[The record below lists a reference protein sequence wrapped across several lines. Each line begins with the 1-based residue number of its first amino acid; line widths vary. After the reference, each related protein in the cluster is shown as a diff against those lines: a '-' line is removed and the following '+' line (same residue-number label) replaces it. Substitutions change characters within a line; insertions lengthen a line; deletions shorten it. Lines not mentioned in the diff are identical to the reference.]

1 MRLHLLH
8 ENDDWLPPLRR
19 ALDAAGL
26 PYAAW
31 FLDGGVLDVQ
41 GAPPEGVYF
50 NRMSA
55 SAHTRGHAAG
65 VPYARRLLDWLARH
79 DRRVVN
85 GLPAFELEMSKTR
98 QYAAL
103 GAAGLRT
110 PRTRTV
116 VAHGDGAAEAWIEA
130 AQAMTA
136 PFITKHDRGGKGLGV
151 QLFRSHDAFA
161 EAARAGHIP
170 PPPDGVLLLQQYIEA
185 PAPFITRCE
194 FVGGRFVYAVRVDT
208 SEGFEL
214 CPAEACRT
222 GERCMLDGPDAAP
235 PPSGDGAPDA
245 SGAPEAG
252 DPLFTL
258 RDDVD
263 AGLIARYEAFLARE
277 QIDVAG
283 IEFIE
288 DADGR
293 AWTYDVNG
301 TTNYNPAIEAAA
313 PRSAWDAVADLL
325 AQELAHAK
333 PQVPNVT

>member
-19 ALDAAGL
+19 ALDDAGL
-26 PYAAW
+26 PYDAW

-41 GAPPEGVYF
+41 ATPPDGVYF

-65 VPYARRLLDWLARH
+65 VPYARRLLHWLARH

-103 GAAGLRT
+103 EAAGIRT
-110 PRTRTV
+110 PRTRAVT
-116 VAHGDGAAEAWIEA
+116 AGGEAAPAAWIDA
-130 AQAMTA
+130 AQAMDA

-161 EAARAGHIP
+161 EAARAGQIP
-170 PPPDGVLLLQQYIEA
+170 PPPDGVLLLQQYVEA

-208 SEGFEL
+208 REGFEL

-222 GERCMLDGPDAAP
+222 GDRRTSDRCMIDGDAAAA
-235 PPSGDGAPDA
+235 SGDGA
-245 SGAPEAG
+245 
-252 DPLFTL
+252 PLFTL

-263 AGLIARYEAFLARE
+263 PALIARYEAFLARE

-288 DADGR
+288 DAEGR

-313 PRSAWDAVADLL
+313 SRAAWPAVAAFLRH
-325 AQELAHAK
+325 ELDRTAARMARAE
-333 PQVPNVT
+333 